1 MIAQTECSH
10 LNYGAPKSATFDF
23 QQEIVILKGIAIFL
37 YTKNNHGSVKAV
49 EDRMK
54 KSLDCMKLVIQ
65 KYVRWVNFALNY

>member
-37 YTKNNHGSVKAV
+37 YTKNHNEPVKTV
-49 EDRMK
+49 ESRMK
-54 KSLDCMKLVIQ
+54 KSFDCVKLVI
-65 KYVRWVNFALNY
+65 